1 MRHSYVHSS
10 QERNS
15 SYSIVQNLT
24 NHAQN
29 DHLMG
34 LPQTVIKLM
43 VIFDVFV
50 LQVVTYRCSWIVTQM
65 SCYIVLDLVFL
76 CGQETC
82 VF

>member
-10 QERNS
+10 QDRNS

-43 VIFDVFV
+43 VISDVFV
-50 LQVVTYRCSWIVTQM
+50 LQVVTS
-65 SCYIVLDLVFL
+65 VFMDRNPDEL
-76 CGQETC
+76 LHRS
-82 VF
+82 

>member
-10 QERNS
+10 QDRNS

-29 DHLMG
+29 DHLTG

-50 LQVVTYRCSWIVTQM
+50 LQVVTS
-65 SCYIVLDLVFL
+65 VFMDRNPDEL
-76 CGQETC
+76 LHRS
-82 VF
+82 